1 MKELLTVDLMLKEN
15 KGEVDAMERVE
26 GMSFSG
32 QTRGSLL
39 SQPPQGGCVLVS
51 SRGTGFGLITPS
63 LFAFQRQKMGIQ
75 TRFPRCRT
83 WLERF
88 SFPFFGLDMTF
99 LKVCLFSGYFKR
111 RGSAVWLIV
120 ERSWRRDGRSGWPTS
135 SR

>member
-1 MKELLTVDLMLKEN
+1 MKELLAVGLMLLEN

-75 TRFPRCRT
+75 TRFPRCCT
-83 WLERF
+83 WCARF
-88 SFPFFGLDMTF
+88 SFPFFGVDMSF
-99 LKVCLFSGYFKR
+99 FEKCVCSADIFRGKRCLADSGK
-111 RGSAVWLIV
+111 IV
-120 ERSWRRDGRSGWPTS
+120 ET
-135 SR
+135 